1 MNKHFTWF
9 IFHLCCICGLL
20 LTGCSDD
27 ESGGSTLVPSGE
39 DSFVGD
45 SRIVRL
51 TEETEDF
58 RSNTFN
64 PHCATHIF

>member
-1 MNKHFTWF
+1 M
-9 IFHLCCICGLL
+9 
-20 LTGCSDD
+20 TGCSDD

-45 SRIVRL
+45 SWIVRL

-58 RSNTFN
+58 RSNTFKCDILAEN
-64 PHCATHIF
+64 GTIITRRGVGTRIYFDI